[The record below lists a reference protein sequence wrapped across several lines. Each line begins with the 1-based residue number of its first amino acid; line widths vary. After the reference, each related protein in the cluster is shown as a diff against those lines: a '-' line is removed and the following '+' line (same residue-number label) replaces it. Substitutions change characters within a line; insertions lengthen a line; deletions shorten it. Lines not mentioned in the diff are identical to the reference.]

1 MEQHKAI
8 GMNEMEASHHKWVSE
23 TDYKEE
29 IPGL

>member
-1 MEQHKAI
+1 MEQRKAI
-8 GMNEMEASHHKWVSE
+8 GMSETEAYHHKWVSE